1 MIKEEDKTQFE
12 ERLELAK
19 TENRKVILMS
29 CTSGYNKNHFLQEVA
44 QMAAELKGK
53 RKYVLKYEAWEHA
66 DRIQWIMA
74 NAQLTSPP
82 DQMQVSE
89 DGQWFEIEV

>member
-1 MIKEEDKTQFE
+1 
-12 ERLELAK
+12 
-19 TENRKVILMS
+19 
-29 CTSGYNKNHFLQEVA
+29 
-44 QMAAELKGK
+44 MAAELKGK

-89 DGQWFEIEV
+89 DGQWFEIEVQLDDVVYQRYLKNFEPEQFAEIKRKSK

>member
-1 MIKEEDKTQFE
+1 
-12 ERLELAK
+12 
-19 TENRKVILMS
+19 
-29 CTSGYNKNHFLQEVA
+29 
-44 QMAAELKGK
+44 MAAELKGK
-53 RKYVLKYEAWEHA
+53 RKYELKYEAWEHA